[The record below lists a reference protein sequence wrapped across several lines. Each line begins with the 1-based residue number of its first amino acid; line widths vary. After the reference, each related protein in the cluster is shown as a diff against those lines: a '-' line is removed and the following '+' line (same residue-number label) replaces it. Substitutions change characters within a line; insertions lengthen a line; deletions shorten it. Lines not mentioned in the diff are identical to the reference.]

1 MESRAS
7 TVEPGNLTIFAHAE
21 EELIQFKTIADC
33 ANYGIAISNLEGNL
47 TYVNECFAKMHGYS
61 RDEFIG
67 KHLFIFHA
75 EEQLDSV
82 KTLITQLIHTGNFV
96 NQEVWHKR
104 KDGTTFPTL
113 MSATVIKSKEGK
125 PQFLSTTALDLT
137 ELKKSERETKEAR
150 EFLESIFRTSVDGII
165 VTDPKGYITMVN
177 EAVEK
182 MLGYS
187 KGELIGKHGIDLTPR
202 GETNDEKTKKFVSQL
217 SEKDIVTAF
226 EHTWL
231 RKDGSLIDFE
241 INVALLRDKAG
252 NNTGAVGT
260 IRDITNRKRAENEL
274 KKKERELA
282 LINKIATIF
291 LTVSTSEMYKK
302 VLKTILEVTEST
314 HGFFGY
320 INEEGVLLCPA
331 IDSDI
336 WDNTPMKNRF
346 VSFTRDQWTGSWGKA
361 LITKQS
367 LYVNKN
373 LRLPDGHFPI
383 LRTLVTP
390 IIHQGEAVGIFTVA
404 DKLTDYDEHD
414 KKLLETLASYMAP
427 ILYVRLQSDRK
438 ERERRFIEHEL
449 KEINEHLDNIIESS
463 LDCIMVTDSTGKISR
478 ANKSFQKLLGRE
490 EEEIVGKHMSYFL
503 PPDKKIYESTSGKP
517 IDINE
522 DFLIEVKAKIATF
535 LKEGTLYN
543 WETCFTRHDKK
554 LIPIEANL
562 SILRDDKQTVV
573 GGVAILRDISD
584 RRHGEEMLKRV
595 NQCLLSFSPDS
606 DENIKNILETA
617 GLVLGSICTLY
628 NREDGP
634 FLCTVEGWNIPKDL
648 KRKDRKEGHICYDIM
663 TKFKRD
669 EPCIINDLDRSP
681 YATTDPNVAKYK
693 LKTYVGCVVKKNT
706 QIIGTL
712 CVVYQEHK
720 TLSANELNI
729 LSILAKAVGI
739 EEERKEAFR
748 TLQEHQQRLII
759 SEENLR
765 EFSRKILSVREEE
778 KKRLSRS
785 LHDEIGSMT
794 IALGSHLS
802 ITEEEI
808 TDHNLERALENLAH
822 TKTALAQSVQ
832 RLKKLCIDL
841 RPPALDIAG
850 LPNILKKHCAA
861 ISKHEGIPIEFRVD
875 GNETQLSDEVV
886 TVLYRITQEA
896 LNNVIQHAR
905 AKKVTADLHFQGE
918 AIKLT
923 IKDDGKG
930 FEVEKKLK
938 KSKGLGLIGMRERIE
953 SVGGVFT
960 ITSAIKKGTEITVS
974 LRH

>member
-33 ANYGIAISNLEGNL
+33 ANYGVAISDLDGNL
-47 TYVNECFAKMHGYS
+47 TYVNEYFSKTHGYS
-61 RDEFIG
+61 ADELIG
-67 KHLFIFHA
+67 KHLSVVHN
-75 EEQLDSV
+75 EEQLDRV

-137 ELKKSERETKEAR
+137 ELKKSEREIKEAR
-150 EFLESIFRTSVDGII
+150 EFLESIFHASADGIL
-165 VTDPKGYITMVN
+165 VTNSNGFITAANNTLEAMFGY
-177 EAVEK
+177 AH
-182 MLGYS
+182 
-187 KGELIGKHGIDLTPR
+187 GELIGKPASILGPK
-202 GETNDEKTKKFVSQL
+202 GEDSKKRSIEMMQKVFDEGVL
-217 SEKDIVTAF
+217 YGF
-226 EHTWL
+226 EHSWL
-231 RKDGSLIDFE
+231 RKDGSLVRVE
-241 INVALLRDKAG
+241 INTALLKDEKRTIK
-252 NNTGAVGT
+252 GAVNS
-260 IRDITNRKRAENEL
+260 IRDITYRKQVEQEL
-274 KKKERELA
+274 
-282 LINKIATIF
+282 I
-291 LTVSTSEMYKK
+291 
-302 VLKTILEVTEST
+302 KT
-314 HGFFGY
+314 
-320 INEEGVLLCPA
+320 N
-331 IDSDI
+331 D
-336 WDNTPMKNRF
+336 
-346 VSFTRDQWTGSWGKA
+346 
-361 LITKQS
+361 
-367 LYVNKN
+367 
-373 LRLPDGHFPI
+373 
-383 LRTLVTP
+383 
-390 IIHQGEAVGIFTVA
+390 
-404 DKLTDYDEHD
+404 
-414 KKLLETLASYMAP
+414 
-427 ILYVRLQSDRK
+427 
-438 ERERRFIEHEL
+438 
-449 KEINEHLDNIIESS
+449 HLDNIIESS
-463 LDCIMVTDSTGKISR
+463 LDCIVVVDHTGKIKR
-478 ANKSFQKLLGRE
+478 ANKSFQKLLGYE
-490 EEEIVGKHMSYFL
+490 EDEFLGKPMALFL
-503 PPDKKIYESTSGKP
+503 PHYKATYESLTGQP
-517 IDINE
+517 IDIND
-522 DFLIEVKAKIATF
+522 DFFIGVQTKIAQF

-543 WETCFTRHDKK
+543 WETYFIRHDKK
-554 LIPIEANL
+554 LISIEANL
-562 SILRDDKQTVV
+562 SMLRDDKEKVA

-584 RRHGEEMLKRV
+584 RRHEEDMLESV
-595 NQCLLSFSPDS
+595 NQCLLSFSPDP
-606 DENIKNILETA
+606 DENIKNIIETA

-628 NREDGP
+628 NKEDGP

-663 TKFKRD
+663 TKSQRD
-669 EPCIINDLDRSP
+669 APCIINDLDRSP

-729 LSILAKAVGI
+729 LSILAKALGV
-739 EEERKEAFR
+739 EEERKEALR

-794 IALGSHLS
+794 IAIGSHLS

-808 TDHNLERALENLAH
+808 TDHNLERALENLTH

-850 LPNILKKHCAA
+850 LPNILKKHCAT
-861 ISKHEGIPIEFRVD
+861 ISKHEGMPIEFRVD

-896 LNNVIQHAR
+896 LNNVIKHAS

-953 SVGGVFT
+953 SLGGVFT

-974 LRH
+974 VPH